1 MTDSDFSQE
10 VRRMAR
16 ALAAHAEWLGQSGVS
31 ALPRW
36 DGTALSRASSTSSS
50 IDVEEEA
57 TTPVPVSSP
66 SLAQPSASVAE
77 RPAPVAAELGSN
89 AERLSA
95 LRDEIGDCRRCRLA
109 EGRTK
114 LVFGVGN
121 ADARLLFVGEGPGRD
136 EDLKGEP
143 FVGKAGQLLT
153 DIIEKGMRLRRADVY
168 ICNVVKCRPPDN
180 RDPEPDE
187 VAACGGFLERQVEIV
202 GPKVIVALGRFAAQ
216 ALLAT
221 TTPIGRLRGRWQSYR
236 GIPVMPTLHPAYL
249 LRNPGDK
256 RLVWE
261 DVKQVMQKL
270 DITLPPSGRV

>member
-1 MTDSDFSQE
+1 MTDSDLSQE

-16 ALAAHAEWLGQSGVS
+16 ALAAHVEWLGQSGVS

-36 DGTALSRASSTSSS
+36 DGGALSRAASSALSVA
-50 IDVEEEA
+50 VEEDAPDAPTA
-57 TTPVPVSSP
+57 TAP
-66 SLAQPSASVAE
+66 SFAERSASVVD
-77 RPAPVAAELGSN
+77 RLSSPVEGLASK
-89 AERLSA
+89 AERLIA
-95 LRDEIGDCRRCRLA
+95 LRDEIGECRRCRLA
-109 EGRTK
+109 QGRTK

-121 ADARLLFVGEGPGRD
+121 AEARLLFVGEGPGRD
-136 EDLKGEP
+136 EDLQGEP

-187 VAACGGFLERQVEIV
+187 VAACGGFLARQVEIV
-202 GPKVIVALGRFAAQ
+202 GPEVIVALGRFAAQ

-221 TTPIGRLRGRWQSYR
+221 STPIGRLRGRWQSYR

-270 DITLPPSGRV
+270 DIAPRPA

>member
-1 MTDSDFSQE
+1 
-10 VRRMAR
+10 MAR
-16 ALAAHAEWLGQSGVS
+16 ALAAHAEWLGQSGVTGLS
-31 ALPRW
+31 RW
-36 DGTALSRASSTSSS
+36 DSTAVSRASGA
-50 IDVEEEA
+50 IAMDEETPA
-57 TTPVPVSSP
+57 T
-66 SLAQPSASVAE
+66 A
-77 RPAPVAAELGSN
+77 APVAQLVDASAAVVAASPPSRAESSSASK
-89 AERLSA
+89 AEQLVA
-95 LRDEIGDCRRCRLA
+95 LRNEIGDCRRCRLA
-109 EGRTK
+109 QGRTK
-114 LVFGVGN
+114 LVFGVGD
-121 ADARLLFVGEGPGRD
+121 AEARLLFVGEGPGRD

-153 DIIEKGMRLRRADVY
+153 DIIEKGMRFRRADVY

-187 VAACGGFLERQVEIV
+187 VAACGGFLARQVEIV
-202 GPKVIVALGRFAAQ
+202 APEVIVALGRFAAQ
-216 ALLAT
+216 ALLET

-270 DITLPPSGRV
+270 DIAVRPA